1 MSDFVSG
8 NIEIYTGLQTAYQRM
23 KGVSEN
29 VYLKILHAQ
38 NHFFNSNHELSSDY
52 VAESTE
58 LLKDALRKFDYASMV
73 LEQMHSIRETRALRV
88 NPHLKD
94 DYSFPPNNENDVPFL
109 DELLFDHSLF
119 IWRSFLDFYMKYLV
133 YFCSKKYVISMNLG
147 EFKKAFTEA
156 EKNSKFQKV
165 YYFFQQYVFR
175 KLDSQK
181 KKWGDILKD
190 YRDKTA
196 HSKLLVLTMKDIV
209 TRTGQTIMEPTT
221 QGQEISFFVQETFG
235 NNAFSM
241 LKDLMPILYGVEWIA
256 GPYKPGIYN

>member
-23 KGVSEN
+23 KGDSEN
-29 VYLKILHAQ
+29 IYLKILHAQ

-94 DYSFPPNNENDVPFL
+94 DYSFPPNDENDVPFL

-133 YFCSKKYVISMNLG
+133 YFCNRKYVVSMDIS
-147 EFKKAFTEA
+147 EFDKAFKNSE
-156 EKNSKFQKV
+156 ENSKFSKV
-165 YYFFQQYVFR
+165 YSYFKQNVLR
-175 KLDSQK
+175 ENENTS

-196 HSKLLVLTMKDIV
+196 HSKLLVLTMKEVV

-221 QGQEISFFVQETFG
+221 QGQEISYFVQNTFE
-235 NNAFSM
+235 NNAFEM
-241 LKDLMPILYGVEWIA
+241 LRKLFPILYEIEWIA